1 MSRKKLNF
9 TDLQLLETIQAE
21 YADAYL
27 ERIQSKSA
35 NSNNSMVYLPIDLDE
50 IAKKLGLP
58 NGEPVFQRLYRHLEK
73 KYGYKNADGTQCAF
87 FTPVAGQEKN
97 CVSFAYLCAIIAS
110 LKDDQRDL
118 KITRWIA
125 IAGLCTAIAMPIL
138 IELLKVYFLGG
149 KP

>member
-1 MSRKKLNF
+1 MSRKKQNF
-9 TDLQLLETIQAE
+9 TDLQLLETIQSE

-27 ERIQSKSA
+27 ERIK
-35 NSNNSMVYLPIDLDE
+35 NKPDNPNNSMVYLAIDLDK

-58 NGEPVFQRLYRHLEK
+58 NGELVFQRLYRHLEK
-73 KYGYKNADGTQCAF
+73 KYGYKNPDGTQCAF

-97 CVSFAYLCAIIAS
+97 CVSFAQLCAIVAS
-110 LKDDQRDL
+110 LKVEQKDL
-118 KITRWIA
+118 RITRWIA
-125 IAGLCTAIAMPIL
+125 IAGLCTAIVMPLL

>member
-9 TDLQLLETIQAE
+9 TDLQLLETIQSE

-27 ERIQSKSA
+27 ERIQNKS
-35 NSNNSMVYLPIDLDE
+35 NNPNNSMVYLPIDLDK

-58 NGEPVFQRLYRHLEK
+58 NGEPIFQRLYRHLEK
-73 KYGYKNADGTQCAF
+73 KYGYKNSDGTQCAF
-87 FTPVAGQEKN
+87 FTPVAGEDKN
-97 CVSFAYLCAIIAS
+97 CVSFAHLCAIVAS
-110 LKDDQRDL
+110 LKDEQKDL

-125 IAGLCTAIAMPIL
+125 IAGLCTAIVIPIL